1 MALQYVTIVAYGG
14 TPVRICNS
22 RGGPLATTGTGAL
35 VFNNGPTLDNPV
47 LNNPTYDGDL
57 TVTGDLTV
65 EGSIFGTLSAADIF
79 PSRALTDGDTTVSMT
94 STDYEVVIAYSPA
107 VSVAVVLPASPYNGQ
122 RARVSDGNGAL
133 LYGSIE
139 YTVTAADGGNI
150 NGQATLVM
158 NGAYQSTEFR
168 YNSTIGRWNT
178 Q

>member
-22 RGGPLATTGTGAL
+22 RGGPLATTGSGAL
-35 VFNNGPTLDNPV
+35 VFNNGPTLDNPI
-47 LNNPTYDGDL
+47 LNNPTYSGNLAITGNL
-57 TVTGDLTV
+57 TVSGTITGQV
-65 EGSIFGTLSAADIF
+65 SMASVF
-79 PSRALTDGDTTVSMT
+79 PSRLLTSGATTVVML
-94 STDYEVVIAYSPA
+94 STDYEVVIAYGPA
-107 VSVAVVLPASPYNGQ
+107 ASVAVVLPPSPYNGQ

-133 LYGSIE
+133 LFGSIE
-139 YTVTAADGGNI
+139 YTVTSASGGNI

-168 YNSTIGRWNT
+168 YNTALGRWNT